1 MSADLKSILT
11 TIEDYLPLIGQ
22 LVAALDPKDA
32 KTIGLAQS
40 LAVIVTDLLQM
51 EQKIRGG
58 LDDAMMEQIA
68 QANRD
73 ADGKL
78 IGN

>member
-58 LDDAMMEQIA
+58 IDDAMMEQIA

-73 ADGKL
+73 ADAKL

>member
-73 ADGKL
+73 ADAKL